1 MENQITEDEA
11 RLALSSIAHRRNQV
25 LAEIDVPPL
34 YWWSVAA
41 GWVALGVIAD
51 LHVAWATAAS
61 TLVFGAVHAGL
72 APRFI
77 SGRHPTHQLSI
88 RSDVVSRHVSSLV
101 LAFLVLMA
109 LVTVGLGFAAHA
121 DGAAHAATV
130 ASLFVA
136 MLVLLGGPNLMG
148 AIRRHAAEHTA
159 DV

>member
-1 MENQITEDEA
+1 MENRITEAEA
-11 RLALSSIAHRRNQV
+11 RVALGSIAQRRNQV

-61 TLVFGAVHAGL
+61 TLVFGAVHAGI
-72 APRFI
+72 APRYI
-77 SGRHPTHQLSI
+77 SGRRRTHQLSI
-88 RSDVVSRHVSSLV
+88 RADVVSRHVSVLV
-101 LAFLVLMA
+101 IAFLVLMA
-109 LVTVGLGFAAHA
+109 VVTVGLGFAANA

-130 ASLFVA
+130 ASLFVGL
-136 MLVLLGGPNLMG
+136 MVLLGGPNLM
-148 AIRRHAAEHTA
+148 AAVRRRAAEQTI

>member
-1 MENQITEDEA
+1 MDNQITEAEA

-88 RSDVVSRHVSSLV
+88 RADVVSRHVSALV
-101 LAFLVLMA
+101 LAFLVVMA
-109 LVTVGLGFAAHA
+109 LVTIELGFAAHA

-136 MLVLLGGPNLMG
+136 MMVLLGGPNLMG
-148 AIRRHAAEHTA
+148 AIRRHATEHPV